1 MSSIPHSL
9 LNQVV
14 EPWLEGLRKPKE
26 TQDRTLQT
34 LLEGYAKTDYGAR
47 FGASAITGVDEFRSR
62 FPVAGYAD
70 LLPQIGRVRE
80 GSFTALLP
88 EPVARW
94 VMTRGSTGVPKVIPV
109 TETHLSHILSLGARA
124 VVNFALRRDPRVL
137 ETGVL
142 NLNFPSEVDEL
153 ETPRGRE
160 SYGYSSGTYAKLH
173 PEFGSARLVPKQEE
187 IDSLGGGIQKED
199 WERRFELVYQRAKSE
214 EIGSVI
220 GVTPVMVS
228 FASYVRKRHA
238 LLPTNLWRLS
248 ALFCTS
254 VAKIHSRY
262 EPILQRLYGKV
273 PVVEMYTATEGVL
286 AQQLDDLPYVSPN
299 YDVYLF
305 EVKTGRGAKL
315 LHELRAGEWGS
326 LVISTPL
333 FPRYRIGDLV
343 EGFGKGYFRV
353 FGRAKLLTILEH
365 IAFNVVT
372 GRFL

>member
-1 MSSIPHSL
+1 LSSIPHSL
-9 LNQVV
+9 LGQVV
-14 EPWLEGLRKPKE
+14 EPWHEGLRNPKE
-26 TQDRTLQT
+26 TQDRTLRT
-34 LLEGYAKTDYGAR
+34 LLQGYAKTDYGAR
-47 FGASAITGVDEFRSR
+47 FGASTIGGVDEFRSR
-62 FPVAGYAD
+62 LPVASYAD
-70 LLPQIGRVRE
+70 LLPEIGRVRE
-80 GSFTALLP
+80 GSFSALLS

-94 VMTRGSTGVPKVIPV
+94 VMTRGSTGSPKVIPV

-124 VVNFALRRDPRVL
+124 VVNFALRHDPRVL
-137 ETGVL
+137 EAGVL

-153 ETPRGRE
+153 DTPRGRE
-160 SYGYSSGTYAKLH
+160 PFGYSSGTYAKLH
-173 PEFGSARLVPKQEE
+173 PEFGSARLVPRQEE
-187 IDSLGGGIQKED
+187 IDSLGGGIRKGD
-199 WERRFELVYQRAKSE
+199 WERRFELVYQRAKGE

-228 FASYVRKRHA
+228 FASYVRKTHS
-238 LLPTNLWRLS
+238 LLPKNIWRLS

-262 EPILQRLYGKV
+262 EPILHRLYGKV
-273 PVVEMYTATEGVL
+273 PVIEMYTATEGVF
-286 AQQLDDLPYVSPN
+286 AQQLDELPYVSPN

-305 EVKTGRGAKL
+305 EVRTGGRVKM
-315 LHELRAGEWGS
+315 LHELKAGEWGS

-353 FGRAKLLTILEH
+353 FGRDKLSTALEH
-365 IAFNVVT
+365 YAFRVVT